1 MWQES
6 NNNPELTLIGNL
18 LMPKRKVKEDKP
30 RKKLGKK
37 QILLPPVA
45 AGAATLIGLLI
56 MHFIPTPPVL
66 GICLKPGSIDSF
78 NVYPRVQIFVDK
90 HMRLLPDDVGK
101 NPKNGGEC
109 VRVIHTDKIGDVIH
123 IQYVRPIRLTMEDFM
138 KIYSYDNKTITVI
151 DNSTGSPKREVLIL
165 DNYDIQYS
173 YFSERGEFTK
183 VRDLLSIPPFTNNM
197 VARLELISK

>member
-1 MWQES
+1 
-6 NNNPELTLIGNL
+6 
-18 LMPKRKVKEDKP
+18 MPKRKVKEDKP

-37 QILLPPVA
+37 QFLLPPIA

-56 MHFIPTPPVL
+56 MHFIPPPHVL
-66 GICLKPGSIDSF
+66 GVCLKPGSIDSF
-78 NVYPRVQIFVDK
+78 NIYPRVQIFVDK
-90 HMRLLPDDVGK
+90 HVKLLPDDVGK
-101 NPKNGGEC
+101 NPKNGVEC
-109 VRVIHTDKIGDVIH
+109 VRVIHTDKIGNVIH

-151 DNSTGSPKREVLIL
+151 DNSTGSLKREVLIL

-173 YFSERGEFTK
+173 YFSEKGEFTK
-183 VRDLLSIPPFTNNM
+183 VQDLLRIPPFTNNM

>member
-1 MWQES
+1 
-6 NNNPELTLIGNL
+6 
-18 LMPKRKVKEDKP
+18 MPKRKVKEDKP
-30 RKKLGKK
+30 RKKLGRK

-56 MHFIPTPPVL
+56 MHFIPTPSVL
-66 GICLKPGSIDSF
+66 GICLRPGSIDSF

-109 VRVIHTDKIGDVIH
+109 VRVIHTDKIGNVIH
-123 IQYVRPIRLTMEDFM
+123 IQYVRPIRLTMADFM

-183 VRDLLSIPPFTNNM
+183 VLNLPSIPPFTNNM
-197 VARLELISK
+197 VARIELISK